1 MMVNGKGASSSH
13 SQPRMDTTLTQERAK
28 SNAIFSSTI
37 DRFNQCYSAKA
48 PGIRILNSKAGK
60 RSVVVTQSEQ
70 GKHVYDKAA
79 FGIEN

>member
-1 MMVNGKGASSSH
+1 MMISGKGASSSN
-13 SQPRMDTTLTQERAK
+13 SVPRMDTTLTQERAK
-28 SNAIFSSTI
+28 SNAIFRSTI

-60 RSVVVTQSEQ
+60 RTVIVASSEQ
-70 GKHVYDKAA
+70 GKHVYDKAS